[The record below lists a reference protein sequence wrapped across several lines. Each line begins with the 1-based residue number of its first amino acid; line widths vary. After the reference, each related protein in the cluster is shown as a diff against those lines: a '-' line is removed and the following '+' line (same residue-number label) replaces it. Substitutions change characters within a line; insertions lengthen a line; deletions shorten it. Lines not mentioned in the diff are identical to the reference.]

1 MQFRNDVFFIFLTV
15 RQRRIKTLLTLID
28 SHSYILTAI
37 IIYKKR
43 YQAMIR
49 KIKHE
54 RLMSYIYV
62 EYEGHLNN
70 IQ

>member
-37 IIYKKR
+37 KDLILNLLKK
-43 YQAMIR
+43 IPGHDR
-49 KIKHE
+49 K
-54 RLMSYIYV
+54 
-62 EYEGHLNN
+62 N
-70 IQ
+70 